1 MKETR
6 VHSKYLFVHIISK
19 IKIIISELS
28 INLLLLFSLYVF
40 YMYLSN
46 GFR

>member
-19 IKIIISELS
+19 IKIIISE
-28 INLLLLFSLYVF
+28 INLPFIAL
-40 YMYLSN
+40 N
-46 GFR
+46 E